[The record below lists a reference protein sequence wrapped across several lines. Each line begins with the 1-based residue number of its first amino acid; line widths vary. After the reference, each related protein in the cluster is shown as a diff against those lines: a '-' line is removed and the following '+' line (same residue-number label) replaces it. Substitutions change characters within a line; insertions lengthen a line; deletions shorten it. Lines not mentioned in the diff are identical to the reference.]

1 MLRNIRLAIRLSMW
15 KRNKN
20 MKKIII
26 PALALLL
33 CANAEAQKIKTST
46 EVLNIGQVQYC
57 LPANGVFELKN
68 TGNRPLVISNVDTG
82 CGCTVASYPTEAI
95 DPGDTF
101 TISVTYDARMMGHFQ
116 KYVDIY
122 SNASDKPLTL
132 QLSGVVVA
140 EVQDYVGDFP
150 FALGELTAD
159 CNAIELEDVHLGEKI
174 QQRFHV
180 FNPTGKTVRPQVM
193 HLPAYLKAEVSPT
206 KVASNRSAEI
216 TITLDSRFIHDFG
229 YEDTEIYLGANPGEK
244 VSASKKIDVSAIFLP
259 AKEALTTAQKAQ
271 APKIEISSTDL
282 VMPVDDGKKRTETI
296 IIQNTGKSRLEIQR
310 MQMLSEG
317 IKVQLNKTSLAPNE
331 TAKLKVTTVPRQLK
345 HVKRIP
351 RILMITNDPER
362 QKILVNVMTK

>member
-1 MLRNIRLAIRLSMW
+1 
-15 KRNKN
+15 

-33 CANAEAQKIKTST
+33 CTNAEAQKIKAST
-46 EVLNIGQVQYC
+46 DVLNIGQVQYC
-57 LPANGVFELKN
+57 LPATGVFELKN
-68 TGNRPLVISNVDTG
+68 TGNRPLMISSVDTG
-82 CGCTVASYPTEAI
+82 CGCMVASYPTEAI
-95 DPGDTF
+95 EPGDKF
-101 TISVTYDARMMGHFQ
+101 TVSVTYDARMMGHFQ

-132 QLSGVVVA
+132 QLAGVVVE

-159 CNAIELEDVHLGEKI
+159 CNAIEFEDVYMGEKI

-206 KVASNRSAEI
+206 KVPSNRSAEI
-216 TITLDSRFIHDFG
+216 TITLDTRYIHDFG
-229 YEDTEIYLGANPGEK
+229 YEDTEIYLGANPGER
-244 VSASKKIDVSAIFLP
+244 VSDTKKINVSAIFLP
-259 AKEALTTAQKAQ
+259 AKTPMTSVQKAE
-271 APKIEISSTDL
+271 APKIEISTTEL

-296 IIQNTGKSRLEIQR
+296 IIQNVGKSQLEIER
-310 MQMLSEG
+310 MQLLSEG

-331 TAKLKVTTVPRQLK
+331 TAKLKVTSAPRQLK
-345 HVKRIP
+345 RVKRMP
-351 RILMITNDPER
+351 RILMITNDPETP
-362 QKILVNVMTK
+362 KILVNVKTK